1 LEDFVLYIEKRLET
15 QKAGGEVA
23 QGPNSNSRRNFLRSG
38 LIAISTAT
46 LSAEVTALPVNPPG
60 DAPRPFLNESE
71 RRFLLAA
78 VERLIPADEKWPGAA
93 EAGVVNYIDLQMS
106 GSWGKGEQLYRH
118 GPFRKGTPSQGYQ
131 LEYTPAELF
140 RRSILAIDKHFSVQ
154 GKRFDQLSPEGK
166 DAYLTSLE
174 KGGIDLDGVPSKTF
188 FDFLLKHTVE
198 GFFSDPIYGGNKNKI
213 SWKMIGFPGAYADY
227 YDLIDKHG
235 IELRREPLGIGD
247 GAISHSMNA
256 QREGN

>member
-1 LEDFVLYIEKRLET
+1 MGDR
-15 QKAGGEVA
+15 
-23 QGPNSNSRRNFLRSG
+23 PNSSSRRNFLTSG

-46 LSAEVTALPVNPPG
+46 LAGEAPALLGNPPAG
-60 DAPRPFLNESE
+60 ATPRVLNESE
-71 RRFLLAA
+71 RLFLHAA

-93 EAGVVNYIDLQMS
+93 EAGVVNYIDLQMA
-106 GSWGKGEQLYRH
+106 GQWGKGELLYRH

-140 RRSILAIDKHFSVQ
+140 RRSIAAINAHFSEE
-154 GKRFDQLSPEGK
+154 GKSFDRLTPAEK

-174 KGGIDLDGVPSKTF
+174 KGGIDLDGVPSNTF

-213 SWKMIGFPGAYADY
+213 AWKMIGFPGAYSDY

-235 IELRREPLGIGD
+235 VELRREPLGIGD
-247 GAISHSMNA
+247 GATSHSMNA
-256 QREGN
+256 MREGN

>member
-1 LEDFVLYIEKRLET
+1 MGD
-15 QKAGGEVA
+15 A
-23 QGPNSNSRRNFLRSG
+23 PNSNSRRNFLRSG

-46 LSAEVTALPVNPPG
+46 LAGKSPALLANRRVE
-60 DAPRPFLNESE
+60 ATPRFFNEPE
-71 RRFLLAA
+71 RRFLQAA

-93 EAGVVNYIDLQMS
+93 EAGVVNYIDLQMA
-106 GSWGKGEQLYRH
+106 GQWGKGELLYRH

-140 RRSILAIDKHFSVQ
+140 RRSIAAISAHLSDP
-154 GKRFDQLSPEGK
+154 GKSFDQLPPAEK

-174 KGGIDLDGVPSKTF
+174 KGGIDLDGVPSNIF

-213 SWKMIGFPGAYADY
+213 AWKMIGFPGAYSDY

-235 IELRREPLGIGD
+235 VELHREPLGIGD
-247 GAISHSMNA
+247 GATSHSMDA
-256 QREGN
+256 MREGN

>member
-1 LEDFVLYIEKRLET
+1 
-15 QKAGGEVA
+15 
-23 QGPNSNSRRNFLRSG
+23 

-46 LSAEVTALPVNPPG
+46 LAREVPANPVNPPAE
-60 DAPRPFLNESE
+60 APPRFLNESE

-93 EAGVVNYIDLQMS
+93 EAGVVNYIDLQMA
-106 GSWGKGEQLYRH
+106 GQWGKGELLYRH
-118 GPFRKGTPSQGYQ
+118 GPFRKGIPSQGYQ

-154 GKRFDQLSPEGK
+154 GKLFDQLSPTEK
-166 DAYLTSLE
+166 DAYLTRLE
-174 KGGIDLDGVPSKTF
+174 KGNIDLDGVPSNTF
-188 FDFLLKHTVE
+188 FDFLLKHTLE

-213 SWKMIGFPGAYADY
+213 AWKMIGFPGAYSDY

-235 IELRREPLGIGD
+235 VELRREPLSIGD
-247 GAISHSMNA
+247 GANSHFMNTM
-256 QREGN
+256 REGN